1 MKETYNRKLV
11 GERIRK
17 KRKQIG
23 LTQQELAKQ
32 IHRAYKYYQDIERGT
47 CGMSI
52 ETMLALANT
61 LHISLD
67 YLIYGDEIELLEKEM
82 EDRKFQ
88 RIVNVLRENGVQQKE
103 DILRIID
110 VFGK

>member
-1 MKETYNRKLV
+1 MQETYNRKLV

-17 KRKQIG
+17 KRRQIG

-52 ETMLALANT
+52 ETMLALASI

-67 YLIYGDEIELLEKEM
+67 YLIYGDEIEWLEKQM
-82 EDRKFQ
+82 EDRKSQ
-88 RIVNVLRENGVQQKE
+88 KIVNLLKENGIQQKE
-103 DILRIID
+103 EILKIID
-110 VFGK
+110 IFEK

>member
-1 MKETYNRKLV
+1 MQQIYNYKLV

-17 KRKQIG
+17 ERKQIG
-23 LTQQELAKQ
+23 LTQRELAKQ
-32 IHRAYKYYQDIERGT
+32 INRAYKYYQDIERGA

-52 ETMLALANT
+52 ETMLALAST

-67 YLIYGDEIELLEKEM
+67 YLIYGDNIELLEREK

-88 RIVNVLRENGVQQKE
+88 KIVNFLKENGIQQKE
-103 DILRIID
+103 DMLKIVDI
-110 VFGK
+110 FEK

>member
-17 KRKQIG
+17 RRKQIG
-23 LTQQELAKQ
+23 LTQQELARQ

-47 CGMSI
+47 CGMSV
-52 ETMLALANT
+52 ETMLALAGT

-67 YLIYGDEIELLEKEM
+67 YLIYGDDIELLKREIENKKFQKIVNLLKENGIQEKE
-82 EDRKFQ
+82 E
-88 RIVNVLRENGVQQKE
+88 
-103 DILRIID
+103 ILKIID
-110 VFGK
+110 IFGE